1 MRNALYGLTRRAG
14 LAASR
19 LGARVG
25 SAVRNAASRLRSRS
39 SGS

>member
-1 MRNALYGLTRRAG
+1 MRNALYGLTRRAR
-14 LAASR
+14 LAAGR

-25 SAVRNAASRLRSRS
+25 NAVRNAVNRVRGRS